1 MKDSRIAYLLSI
13 TELDNRSIDP
23 SKGLETLS
31 LDMDFKNAI
40 QRIEEARQKSLNW
53 LKQNIV

>member
-1 MKDSRIAYLLSI
+1 MKDSRIANLLSI

-40 QRIEEARQKSLNW
+40 QRIEEARQ
-53 LKQNIV
+53 

>member
-1 MKDSRIAYLLSI
+1 MKDSRIANLLSI

-23 SKGLETLS
+23 SKGLETPFLE
-31 LDMDFKNAI
+31 MDFENAI
-40 QRIEEARQKSLNW
+40 QQIEKERAKSINW